1 MTYFKMFMCT
11 LEENVYSCFHDKEII
26 KITNNMHLHT
36 SYILYTWFFFK
47 FGFRDISNKNKFYLN
62 NRSKQH
68 K

>member
-36 SYILYTWFFFK
+36 SYILYTCFFFQIW
-47 FGFRDISNKNKFYLN
+47 IS
-62 NRSKQH
+62 
-68 K
+68 